1 MFGFFSKNK
10 KDKLPLLVDLND
22 EPLSVGDI
30 VDVFRY
36 ELGRSKL
43 IIVDETYFYQSI
55 ESGKQVSWLKMI
67 DASSERQK
75 VKKIASE

>member
-10 KDKLPLLVDLND
+10 KDKLPLLVDIND
-22 EPLSVGDI
+22 NPLSVGDI

-75 VKKIASE
+75 VKKIGSE

>member
-10 KDKLPLLVDLND
+10 KDKLPLLTDLNNN
-22 EPLSVGDI
+22 PLIVGDI

-43 IIVDETYFYQSI
+43 IIVDETYYYQSI
-55 ESGKQVSWLKMI
+55 ESGEKVSWLKMI
-67 DASSERQK
+67 DASSENQK
-75 VKKIASE
+75 VKKIIDE